1 MSRRVARLLA
11 LALVLCLLAPAGAR
25 AETLPLPG
33 NLTDLNSDEGEKF
46 FLESSALAAYFPIAD
61 NFVTQKTQAYCGV
74 ASIVMVLNAVGAP
87 APTTPEYQPYHVFTQ
102 DNVLDESSDAILPRD
117 VLARQGMTLDQL
129 GGLLALHP
137 VAVDVRHAAD
147 GGLDAFRAAARDYLA
162 AKDHFVIVNYLRKA
176 IGQQTGGHISPLAAY
191 DAKVDRFLILDVARY
206 KYPPVWVKAS
216 DLFDAMNTTDAANDN
231 KTRGYVL
238 VAKTAAAA
246 TPAAA
251 TPAAATPAAAT
262 PAPAQ

>member
-1 MSRRVARLLA
+1 MMPGRLFHCLA
-11 LALVLCLLAPAGAR
+11 LALCLLAPPAAY
-25 AETLPLPG
+25 AETLPLPS
-33 NLTDLNSDEGEKF
+33 NLTDLNSDEGERF
-46 FLESSALAAYFPIAD
+46 FLESGALAAYFPIAD

-74 ASIVMVLNAVGAP
+74 ASIVMVLNAVGVP
-87 APTTPEYQPYHVFTQ
+87 APSTPEYEPYHVFTQ
-102 DNVLDESSDAILPRD
+102 DNLLDERTDAILPRA

-129 GGLLALHP
+129 GGLLSLHP
-137 VAVDVRHAAD
+137 VTIEVHHAAD

-191 DAKVDRFLILDVARY
+191 DAKVDRFLVLDVARY
-206 KYPPVWVKAS
+206 KYPPVWVKVS

-238 VAKTAAAA
+238 VAKSGT
-246 TPAAA
+246 
-251 TPAAATPAAAT
+251 AT

>member
-1 MSRRVARLLA
+1 MMPSRFFQYLA
-11 LALVLCLLAPAGAR
+11 LALCLLAPNLLAPAAH

-33 NLTDLNSDEGEKF
+33 NLTDLSSDEGEKF

-87 APTTPEYQPYHVFTQ
+87 APSTPEYQPYHVFTQ
-102 DNVLDESSDAILPRD
+102 DNVLDERTEAVLPQA

-137 VAVDVRHAAD
+137 VTVEVHHAAD

-162 AKDHFVIVNYLRKA
+162 AKDRFVIVNYLRKA

-216 DLFDAMNTTDAANDN
+216 DLFDAMNTTDASNDN

-238 VAKTAAAA
+238 IAKS
-246 TPAAA
+246 
-251 TPAAATPAAAT
+251 AAAT
-262 PAPAQ
+262 PAPVQ

>member
-1 MSRRVARLLA
+1 MKISGRLLPLLA
-11 LALVLCLLAPAGAR
+11 LTLCLLAPVAHSPVAH

-33 NLTDLNSDEGEKF
+33 NLTDLNSGEGERY
-46 FLESSALAAYFPIAD
+46 FLESGALATYFPIAD

-74 ASIVMVLNAVGAP
+74 ASIVMVLNAAGVP
-87 APTTPEYQPYHVFTQ
+87 APTSPEYQPYHIFTQ
-102 DNVLDESSDAILPRD
+102 DNVLDERTEAVLPRQ

-137 VAVDVRHAAD
+137 VTIEVHHAAD
-147 GGLDAFRAAARDYLA
+147 GDLDAFRAAARDYLA
-162 AKDHFVIVNYLRKA
+162 TKDHFVVVNYLRKA

-191 DAKVDRFLILDVARY
+191 DAKADRFLILDVARY

-216 DLFDAMNTTDAANDN
+216 DLFDAMNTTDASNDN

-238 VAKTAAAA
+238 VAKTAG
-246 TPAAA
+246 
-251 TPAAATPAAAT
+251 AT
-262 PAPAQ
+262 PAPVQ

>member
-1 MSRRVARLLA
+1 MMPSRFFQYLA
-11 LALVLCLLAPAGAR
+11 LALCLLAPNLLAPAAH

-33 NLTDLNSDEGEKF
+33 NLTDLSSDEGEKF

-87 APTTPEYQPYHVFTQ
+87 APSTPEYQPYHIFTQ
-102 DNVLDESSDAILPRD
+102 DNLLDERTDAVLPRD

-129 GGLLALHP
+129 GGFLAMHP
-137 VAVDVRHAAD
+137 VTVEIHHAAD

-176 IGQQTGGHISPLAAY
+176 IGQQIGGHISPLAAY

-206 KYPPVWVKAS
+206 KYPPVWVKTS
-216 DLFDAMNTTDAANDN
+216 DLFDAMSTTDASNDN

-238 VAKTAAAA
+238 IAKS
-246 TPAAA
+246 
-251 TPAAATPAAAT
+251 AAAT
-262 PAPAQ
+262 PAPVQ

>member
-1 MSRRVARLLA
+1 MMPGRFFQCLA
-11 LALVLCLLAPAGAR
+11 LALCLLAPNLLAPGAR

-33 NLTDLNSDEGEKF
+33 NLTDLTSDEGEKF
-46 FLESSALAAYFPIAD
+46 FRESGAHAAYFPIAD

-74 ASIVMVLNAVGAP
+74 ASIVMVLNAAGTP
-87 APTTPEYQPYHVFTQ
+87 APSTPEYQPYHIFTQ
-102 DNVLDESSDAILPRD
+102 DNFLDEHTEAVLPRD

-137 VAVDVRHAAD
+137 VAIEVHHAAD

-206 KYPPVWVKAS
+206 KYPPVWVTAS
-216 DLFDAMNTTDAANDN
+216 DLFDAMNTTDASNDN

-238 VAKTAAAA
+238 IAKS
-246 TPAAA
+246 
-251 TPAAATPAAAT
+251 AAAT
-262 PAPAQ
+262 PAPVQ

>member
-1 MSRRVARLLA
+1 MMPGRFFRWLA
-11 LALVLCLLAPAGAR
+11 LALCLLAPAAPAAR
-25 AETLPLPG
+25 AETLPLPS
-33 NLTDLNSDEGEKF
+33 NLTDLNSVEGEKF
-46 FLESSALAAYFPIAD
+46 FLESGALAAYFPIAD

-87 APTTPEYQPYHVFTQ
+87 APASPEYQPYKTFTQ
-102 DNVLDESSDAILPRD
+102 DNLLDERSDAVLPREL
-117 VLARQGMTLDQL
+117 LARQGMTLDQL

-137 VAVDVRHAAD
+137 VTIEVQHAAD

-176 IGQQTGGHISPLAAY
+176 IGQQIGGHISPLAAY

-238 VAKTAAAA
+238 IAKTDSAKTDSAK
-246 TPAAA
+246 TG
-251 TPAAATPAAAT
+251 TAT
-262 PAPAQ
+262 PAPVPAQ